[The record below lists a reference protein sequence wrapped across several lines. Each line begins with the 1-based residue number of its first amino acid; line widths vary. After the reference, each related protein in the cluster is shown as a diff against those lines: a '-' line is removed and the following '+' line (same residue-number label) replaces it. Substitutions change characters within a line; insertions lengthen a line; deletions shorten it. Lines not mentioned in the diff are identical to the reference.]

1 MHPNCPH
8 RGKPPA
14 KSGSAIPSS
23 PQVTMRRG
31 PNPQLQKPQ
40 PEQWQRLQGLLQKQQ
55 LLLEELQELLRH
67 MQ

>member
-1 MHPNCPH
+1 MHPNCPR

-23 PQVTMRRG
+23 PQVTMRRW
-31 PNPQLQKPQ
+31 PNPQLQKPR
-40 PEQWQRLQGLLQKQQ
+40 PEQWQQLQGLLQKQQ